1 MLNLLTQWLSGARS
15 WLSRMF
21 YWSQILSTEY
31 RDNNTRTRVTTRW
44 NDKIEWFYC
53 DIYIQPSLS
62 LAVMLATDSLW
73 RSYEKM
79 DPPCVLFRIF
89 QITSVIIPSQVW
101 LLVEDTEPRLHAT
114 VFLLASGPKAI
125 PCYIQESTIL
135 PGHHHLELYWWEATS
150 VSQQLSCWRRMV
162 NLLTSSQWNT
172 KQSRIFR

>member
-53 DIYIQPSLS
+53 NIYIQPSLS
-62 LAVMLATDSLW
+62 LVVMLATDSLW
-73 RSYEKM
+73 RSCRKM

-89 QITSVIIPSQVW
+89 QITSVIIPSQVC
-101 LLVEDTEPRLHAT
+101 LLVEDTGPRLHAT
-114 VFLLASGPKAI
+114 IFLLASGPKAI

-135 PGHHHLELYWWEATS
+135 PGHHHLEPYWWQAMS

-162 NLLTSSQWNT
+162 NLLTSSHWNT
-172 KQSRIFR
+172 KQSRIFK